1 MKAKT
6 AINGPK
12 CLTLGFEEETL
23 QSIIDTTNGYLRQFE
38 GMLIDIVRTKRELR
52 NFFVFLN
59 NQVLKIHSKKEDLKE
74 EYNNSQDQPTEREEI
89 SNSRSDIAKL
99 NANIQVLITTL

>member
-1 MKAKT
+1 
-6 AINGPK
+6 
-12 CLTLGFEEETL
+12 
-23 QSIIDTTNGYLRQFE
+23 
-38 GMLIDIVRTKRELR
+38 MLIDIVRTKRELR